1 MSGGG
6 DIALTEKDGLTVL
19 SFCAEGNV
27 SGILAR
33 VGQRLIEAA
42 GKKLMDQGF
51 NNFQEKMAEGAY
63 A

>member
-6 DIALTEKDGLTVL
+6 DIALTEKDGSTVL